1 MCDWS
6 HQSSQLVTCPK
17 CQTPKTYNSSGTP
30 RICAIDCGLKYHQLR
45 CLISRGAR
53 VDVVPWDYDLNP
65 TEYDGLFISNGPG
78 DPAKCEKTIE
88 TLRRILQSSTKPIFG
103 ICLGH
108 QLLALAAGF
117 STYKMKYGNR
127 GVNQPCV
134 HEDTRRCFITSQNH
148 GFAVDV
154 ERLPDPE
161 WCPLFTNAND
171 STNEGII
178 HNTLPFFR

>member
-1 MCDWS
+1 M
-6 HQSSQLVTCPK
+6 TKKNIYFKFP
-17 CQTPKTYNSSGTP
+17 
-30 RICAIDCGLKYHQLR
+30 LR
-45 CLISRGAR
+45 FGIL
-53 VDVVPWDYDLNP
+53 
-65 TEYDGLFISNGPG
+65 
-78 DPAKCEKTIE
+78 KCEKTIAS
-88 TLRRILQSSTKPIFG
+88 LRRILQSSTKPIFG